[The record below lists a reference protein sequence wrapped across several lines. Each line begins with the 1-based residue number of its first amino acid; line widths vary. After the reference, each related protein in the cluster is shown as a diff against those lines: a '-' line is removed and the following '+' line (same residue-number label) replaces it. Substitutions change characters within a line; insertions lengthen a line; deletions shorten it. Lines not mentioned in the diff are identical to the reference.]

1 MKEYTNIPRA
11 IKTSE
16 STSKRE
22 IVKKEK
28 IELIELSKIDNVNQ
42 LLSKEH
48 DDLKMNIIYGSSK
61 GYIHRPGNIIFLLG
75 K

>member
-11 IKTSE
+11 IKTAE

-28 IELIELSKIDNVNQ
+28 LS
-42 LLSKEH
+42 
-48 DDLKMNIIYGSSK
+48 
-61 GYIHRPGNIIFLLG
+61 
-75 K
+75 